1 MDDGLKE
8 EFSEECSKF
17 GKVQKVTIEASE
29 DDNKCEVR
37 QQPGW
42 QPGDGAVKIFVQ
54 FETFDGKIS

>member
-1 MDDGLKE
+1 M
-8 EFSEECSKF
+8 
-17 GKVQKVTIEASE
+17 TIESSE

-54 FETFDGKIS
+54 FETFDGKECSSSYMNST